1 MYTLGSRCSLLTS
14 VIRHTSSTGV
24 LVRCSGSLSRGF
36 AGAVSQV
43 SDQSACPLV
52 LVRGAGAR
60 GPTLGLPNKP
70 RQSVNEAPA
79 KTSQYPA
86 GAALELSIDMC
97 VLVA

>member
-1 MYTLGSRCSLLTS
+1 MFGQPQP
-14 VIRHTSSTGV
+14 G
-24 LVRCSGSLSRGF
+24 
-36 AGAVSQV
+36 
-43 SDQSACPLV
+43 
-52 LVRGAGAR
+52 VRGGGLTGQRPKRLSAR
-60 GPTLGLPNKP
+60 PRARCGRWAYTLGLPNKP